1 MTQHPFFGV
10 QNDTNPSNPP
20 EVRQLSVKYITGTNG
35 EPQLSISIGQNTAQH
50 QFASPH
56 EAEDFYISQLLANS
70 RKAQVENLVGALG
83 LVINRV
89 ANKIAAATRRGFATD
104 VFINDRF
111 VDDFDH
117 ACNSVIK
124 TYTPTPGGITQGRF
138 TQVGKLTNM
147 NVWASPAIPRDRV
160 IVLYRS
166 HSEVSADVDVSAVL
180 TNNAHGNWVTL
191 VNNYADYAGVIEL

>member
-1 MTQHPFFGV
+1 MPQHPFFGI
-10 QNDTNPSNPP
+10 QNDVTPSNPP
-20 EVRQLSVKYITGTNG
+20 EVRQLSVKYITGPTG

-50 QFASPH
+50 KFASPA
-56 EAEDFYISQLLANS
+56 EAEDFYISQVLANS
-70 RKAQVENLVGALG
+70 RSVKVENLVGALG

-89 ANKIAAATRRGFATD
+89 GNKIAAATRRGFATD

-111 VDDFDH
+111 VEDFDR
-117 ACNSVIK
+117 ACNSVIR
-124 TYTPTPGGITQGRF
+124 TFSPSAGATLGRF
-138 TQVGKLTNM
+138 TQVGTLTNM

-166 HSEVSADVDVSAVL
+166 SSDVSADVDVSAEL
-180 TNNAHGNWVTL
+180 TNNAYGNWVTL